1 MLRKLLALVL
11 ALSISSSAAITVGG
25 ISEIGDNA
33 TTTNPITTVGAVAG
47 GMIFVAYATQGA
59 GCPITNITW
68 SAGTA
73 TATTSGTGCIS
84 LATNTPVCLGDTNP
98 IAYAG
103 CYSSTGSSST
113 TMQFPLASNPGAFVS
128 SGGFTINGLA
138 PVDTASNTYVE
149 VLGCRAYVNMTC
161 WFASNIALASGS
173 TQPTITCSLA
183 NSHFTGMT
191 CGSVTVNGIGPSP
204 VVDVVSADFSHGLSS
219 ATAIPTQSI
228 AGNTSPEFFFAW
240 AATGNG
246 LNNIISAC
254 GGQTWTDYDV
264 GNHDG
269 IGGYPAA
276 YFISSGTGTFCAGLN
291 QNIAGP
297 WWPVVVSFKAGSSG
311 PVASGYIG
319 NGAVISGGAIVR

>member
-1 MLRKLLALVL
+1 MCV
-11 ALSISSSAAITVGG
+11 SSYATITVGG
-25 ISEIGDNA
+25 ISEVGDTP
-33 TTTNPITTVGAVAG
+33 TTTATIQTIGAVAG
-47 GMIFVAYATQGA
+47 GMIFVAYATQGS
-59 GCPITNITW
+59 GCPVTNITW
-68 SAGTA
+68 LSNTA
-73 TATTSGTGCIS
+73 TATTSGAGCIS
-84 LATNTPVCLGDTNP
+84 LPNGTIVCLGDTNP

-113 TMQFPLASNPGAFVS
+113 TMQFALASNPGAFVS
-128 SGGFTINGLA
+128 SGGFTINGIA
-138 PVDTASNTYVE
+138 PVDTASNAYVE
-149 VLGCRAYVNMTC
+149 VPGCRAYVNMTC
-161 WFASNIALASGS
+161 WFASNITLASGS

-183 NSHFTGMT
+183 NSHFTGIA
-191 CGSVTVNGIGPSP
+191 CGDVTVSGLGTTPS
-204 VVDVVSADFSHGLSS
+204 VDVVSADFSHGLSS

-228 AGNTSPEFFFAW
+228 AGNVSSEFFFAW
-240 AATGNG
+240 ATTGNA
-246 LNNIISAC
+246 LNNLISAC
-254 GGQTWTDYDV
+254 GGQTWTDFDAPIGG

-297 WWPVVVSFKAGSSG
+297 WWPVVVSFKAGSTG